1 MAWRSRSAAVEP
13 EPAPLADMV
22 VLLAERF
29 GSRGMASVE
38 RVGMALLDLCAIWRG
53 LGLGRAAGDTGY
65 AVFERSSAGRSTCT
79 LDRAGNSNDDPE
91 SRDGDI
97 IGAKKISSSGW
108 LRRRAWKA
116 GSPKRPQQQR
126 LRMRMRM
133 RMR

>member
-1 MAWRSRSAAVEP
+1 MMMMELTSASWPGAAGPLPWSLSRRRWPTWWFCWRRGSVRGGWRA
-13 EPAPLADMV
+13 
-22 VLLAERF
+22 
-29 GSRGMASVE
+29 SRGS
-38 RVGMALLDLCAIWRG
+38 
-53 LGLGRAAGDTGY
+53 AAGDTGY